1 MDVKTIN
8 FIKREIQKLK
18 SLDKDSY
25 QYIKQLGNIGMYILD
40 KDVQITESGFVYYD
54 EESDSEDLDEV
65 WYNEG
70 DVEKLVEEFLVKF

>member
-65 WYNEG
+65 WYNED